1 MSASSA
7 SRRVSSDAELFLRQ
21 LAHVRVLH
29 QLFGRGELRD
39 DVLVLAKALDERL
52 HFGQRLRVRTEL
64 RRVRLDGGI
73 GHLGHQLL
81 VLRLDGREFVEHC
94 FTLSVR
100 LKPDATD
107 ESVVSGF
114 SRTFPTR
121 RTPAAER
128 RPRRRPSASP

>member
-7 SRRVSSDAELFLRQ
+7 SRRASSELELFLRE
-21 LAHVRVLH
+21 LAHVGVLH

-52 HFGQRLRVRTEL
+52 HFGERLRVRTEL

-81 VLRLDGREFVEHC
+81 VLRLDGRQFVEHAVAY
-94 FTLSVR
+94 LLVR

-107 ESVVSGF
+107 GPAKAGPF
-114 SRTFPTR
+114 DRTRPT
-121 RTPAAER
+121 PGAET
-128 RPRRRPSASP
+128 RPRRRLRVPP